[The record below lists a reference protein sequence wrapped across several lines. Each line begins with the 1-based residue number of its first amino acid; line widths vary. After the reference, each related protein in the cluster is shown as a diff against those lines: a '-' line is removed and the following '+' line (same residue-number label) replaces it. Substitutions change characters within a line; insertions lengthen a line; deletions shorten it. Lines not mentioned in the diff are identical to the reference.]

1 MQVCILFILFLADR
15 ISMNFLCPLWWTDE
29 LNSCTVDQDDR
40 WPTWLTH
47 STCDFVLR
55 PPWKRKRRVN
65 RGFGAA
71 GAYPCQQLTDWMST
85 MNFTIPQ
92 FHSTISEVRD
102 GKEWLS
108 TTWWCRTSTLKFLV
122 WFCSNGLKWLRNQD
136 FLHCPD
142 GPNQYDRDTDLNK
155 LHKEALLLDIENWW

>member
-1 MQVCILFILFLADR
+1 
-15 ISMNFLCPLWWTDE
+15 MNFLCPLWWTDE

-40 WPTWLTH
+40 WPTWLMH

-102 GKEWLS
+102 GKERLI
-108 TTWWCRTSTLKFLV
+108 TTRWCRTSTLKILAWLFVPMDWSDRGTRTFCIIEMVPISMIVTQTWANSINRLMLNIV
-122 WFCSNGLKWLRNQD
+122 WAFPCFKHFFSS
-136 FLHCPD
+136 
-142 GPNQYDRDTDLNK
+142 
-155 LHKEALLLDIENWW
+155 I